1 MGLFSG
7 GPCPLLTLIGI
18 KDALVMVINTNCLRN
33 SVIGGGVAAVS
44 SLVGGGGRCVSRRVF
59 ISLETSF
66 CGRQHHCVHGRRH
79 RLPSGTKAQSVKPS
93 GGSPDSDGA

>member
-33 SVIGGGVAAVS
+33 SVIGGGFAAVS
-44 SLVGGGGRCVSRRVF
+44 SLVGGGGRCVTEGLHLTRNFFLWATS
-59 ISLETSF
+59 SLRSW
-66 CGRQHHCVHGRRH
+66 
-79 RLPSGTKAQSVKPS
+79 PST
-93 GGSPDSDGA
+93 